1 MPAAQQ
7 FFVVQHQG
15 DERIE
20 FDVTSLGR
28 AVHMCRHLRLLY
40 RNFPVSIHCRNSNS
54 KEKSSARAG

>member
-40 RNFPVSIHCRNSNS
+40 RNFPVSIHYRNSV